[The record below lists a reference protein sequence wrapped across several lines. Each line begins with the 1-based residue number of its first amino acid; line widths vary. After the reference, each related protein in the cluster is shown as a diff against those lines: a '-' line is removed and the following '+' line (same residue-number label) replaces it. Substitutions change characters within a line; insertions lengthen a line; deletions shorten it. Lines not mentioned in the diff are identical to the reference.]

1 MRRRTLLVLGA
12 GAGVATA
19 LPFSLPFSL
28 PATAAPASLRSF
40 PVEGTDATVQLLPG
54 PAATVFLY
62 AARRFH
68 YEIDTLHAGDLVGS
82 TDALDLRPGWYAP
95 GVTGGLLPYQVTVI
109 RDIIAEC
116 DGLLAWGG
124 DAAVPQEG
132 RFTLTVAPGNARLRA
147 LAGRLSG
154 SLSGSLTRGR
164 RSARVG
170 AGTALP
176 YTEARR
182 RRAEKIQKMM
192 R

>member
-19 LPFSLPFSL
+19 LPFSLP
-28 PATAAPASLRSF
+28 AAAAPAVASLRTF

-68 YEIDTLHAGDLVGS
+68 YEIDTLHAGDLVG
-82 TDALDLRPGWYAP
+82 TADGLDIRPGWYAP

-147 LAGRLSG
+147 LAGRLG
-154 SLSGSLTRGR
+154 GLLSGGR
-164 RSARVG
+164 RSSRVG

-176 YTEARR
+176 YTEARK